1 MPVLRDR
8 VLAYFQT
15 ESPHPLKLRD
25 LAKALSV
32 SDEDYGDLRR
42 LMRQLEHEGAVVR
55 LRNNR
60 YGPPDRM
67 NLAVG
72 RLSVNPGGFGFVSR
86 ETGGEDVFVG
96 AQDMSTALHGDRVVV
111 RLYGHRGPRRQ
122 QEGQVIRV
130 LERSLKTVVGV
141 YRQDRRFGYVEPD
154 DKRITRD
161 IYVAPEDALGAEPGQ
176 KVVVKIEA
184 WASEHLN
191 PEGRVVEVLGDPG
204 DPGMDILSI
213 IKEYELPL
221 AFPDHILR
229 QADALPNAPSDEE
242 RRGRTDLRQ
251 TICFTID
258 PEDAKDFDDAVSLDL
273 QEDGTLLLGVHIAD
287 VSHYVREG
295 APLDHEAR
303 VRGTSV
309 YLVDRVIPMLPERL
323 SNVLCSLRPGED
335 RLTMSVLARLDAG
348 GDLLEYRIV
357 ESVIRS
363 AARLTYEQ
371 VQAVLDEEKP
381 HLPLT
386 PSPSVYGEG
395 GGAQGLSPG
404 TGEGEVSPTP
414 PSGSGEAGRF
424 RDRLLAME
432 ALRRRL
438 TARRIARG
446 ALDFDL
452 PEAKVVLDAKG
463 VPLDVRRSER
473 LNSHRLI
480 EEFMLLANE
489 AVARHAHDRGIP
501 ILYRVHDRPD
511 RAKLED
517 FADMVESFGYRFSAK
532 DVVSPIQITRFLESI
547 QGKRAA
553 GVINEMLLRSMKK
566 ALYTP
571 DNIGHF
577 GLACEYYT
585 HFTSPIRR
593 YPDLI
598 VHRILREALRGEV
611 TESRKEALRE
621 RLPEV
626 GDLATEREVIAQD
639 AERDSVKVKQVQFM
653 EGRVG
658 DEFDGLIVSIRPM
671 GMFVQIG
678 AYLIDGLVRVS
689 TIEDDYYLFEE
700 RTHALIGERT
710 GRTFRLGDRV
720 RIQVVRAD
728 RALRQIDLL
737 LVESEGEEA
746 GAGRQEAGI
755 GKGRRGRARQARPA
769 RPAKSYGRRGA
780 ARGKKRY

>member
-8 VLAYFQT
+8 VLAYFQA

-25 LAKALSV
+25 LAKALGV

-42 LMRQLEHEGAVVR
+42 LMRQMEHEGAVVR

-60 YGPPDRM
+60 YGPPGRL

-86 ETGGEDVFVG
+86 ETGGEDVFIG
-96 AQDMSTALHGDRVVV
+96 AQDMGTALHGDRVVA
-111 RLYGHRGPRRQ
+111 RLYGHQGPRRQ

-154 DKRITRD
+154 DRRITRD
-161 IYVAPEDALGAEPGQ
+161 IYVAPEDALGAAPGQ

-191 PEGRVVEVLGDPG
+191 PEGRVVEVLGAPDA
-204 DPGMDILSI
+204 PGMDILSI

-221 AFPDHILR
+221 AFPDHVLR
-229 QADALPNAPSDEE
+229 QADAIPDAIPDEDL
-242 RRGRTDLRQ
+242 RGRMDLRG
-251 TICFTID
+251 TVCFTID
-258 PEDAKDFDDAVSLDL
+258 PDDAKDFDDAVSLDV
-273 QEDGTLLLGVHIAD
+273 QDDGTLLLGVHIAD

-309 YLVDRVIPMLPERL
+309 YLVDRVVPMLPERL
-323 SNVLCSLRPGED
+323 SNALCSLRPGED
-335 RLTMSVLARLDAG
+335 RLTMSVLARLDPAG
-348 GDLLEYRIV
+348 NLLDYRVV

-371 VQAVLDEEKP
+371 VQGVLDEEKERMGEWENGRMGEKNP
-381 HLPLT
+381 PL
-386 PSPSVYGEG
+386 SH
-395 GGAQGLSPG
+395 
-404 TGEGEVSPTP
+404 SPTP
-414 PSGSGEAGRF
+414 PLGGGEAWRF

-438 TARRIARG
+438 TAGRIARG

-452 PEAKVVLDAKG
+452 PEAKVILDAKG
-463 VPLDVRRSER
+463 VPLDVRRYER

-489 AVARHAHDRGIP
+489 VVARHLQDRGIP
-501 ILYRVHDRPD
+501 TLYRVHDQPD
-511 RAKLED
+511 RAKLEE
-517 FADMVESFGYRFSAK
+517 FADMAESFGYRFPVK
-532 DVVSPIQITRFLESI
+532 DVTSPTQITRFLESI
-547 QGKRAA
+547 HGKRAA

-577 GLACEYYT
+577 GLACACYT

-598 VHRILREALRGEV
+598 VHRILREALRGEM
-611 TESRKEALRE
+611 SGGRKEALSE
-621 RLPEV
+621 RLPAV
-626 GDLATEREVIAQD
+626 GEQATEREMIAED

-658 DEFDGLIVSIRPM
+658 DEFDGLIVGVRPM
-671 GMFVQIG
+671 GMFVQVG
-678 AYLIDGLVRVS
+678 DYLIDGLVRVS
-689 TIEDDYYLFEE
+689 SIGDDYYIFDE
-700 RTHALIGERT
+700 RMHALIGERT
-710 GRTFRLGDRV
+710 GRAFRLGDRV
-720 RIQVVRAD
+720 RVQVVRAD
-728 RALRQIDLL
+728 RALRQVDLL
-737 LVESEGEEA
+737 LLGHEGDEIKAEGRAVERSGGSLEG
-746 GAGRQEAGI
+746 
-755 GKGRRGRARQARPA
+755 GRRRAKGGRRSR
-769 RPAKSYGRRGA
+769 RPAKSYGRRA
-780 ARGKKRY
+780 ARSGKRY

>member
-8 VLAYFQT
+8 ILAYFQA

-25 LAKALSV
+25 LAKALGI

-42 LMRQLEHEGAVVR
+42 LMRQMEHEGAVVR

-86 ETGGEDVFVG
+86 EAGGEGVFIG
-96 AQDMSTALHGDRVVV
+96 AQDMGTALHGDRVVV

-154 DKRITRD
+154 DRRITRD
-161 IYVAPEDALGAEPGQ
+161 IYVAPEDTLGAEPGQ

-191 PEGRVVEVLGDPG
+191 PEGRVVEVLGAPDA
-204 DPGMDILSI
+204 PGMDILSI

-221 AFPDHILR
+221 AFPDHVLR
-229 QADALPNAPSDEE
+229 QADAIPDAIPDEDL
-242 RRGRTDLRQ
+242 RGRMDLRE
-251 TICFTID
+251 TVCFTID
-258 PEDAKDFDDAVSLDL
+258 PDDAKDFDDAVSLDL
-273 QEDGTLLLGVHIAD
+273 QDDGTHLLGVHIAD

-335 RLTMSVLARLDAG
+335 RLTMSVLARLDPA
-348 GDLLEYRIV
+348 GDLLDYRV
-357 ESVIRS
+357 AESVIRS

-371 VQAVLDEEKP
+371 VQAVLDGA
-381 HLPLT
+381 
-386 PSPSVYGEG
+386 GEQG
-395 GGAQGLSPG
+395 G
-404 TGEGEVSPTP
+404 
-414 PSGSGEAGRF
+414 GEAGRF
-424 RDRLLAME
+424 RDRLAAME

-438 TARRIARG
+438 TAGRIARG

-452 PEAKVVLDAKG
+452 PEAKVILDAKG
-463 VPLDVRRSER
+463 VPLDVRRYER

-489 AVARHAHDRGIP
+489 VVARHLQDRGIP
-501 ILYRVHDRPD
+501 TLYRVHDQPD
-511 RAKLED
+511 RAKLEE
-517 FADMVESFGYRFSAK
+517 FADMAESFGYRFPVK
-532 DVVSPIQITRFLESI
+532 DVTSPTQITRFLESI
-547 QGKRAA
+547 HGKRAA

-577 GLACEYYT
+577 GLACACYT

-598 VHRILREALRGEV
+598 VHRILREALRGEM
-611 TESRKEALRE
+611 SGGRKEALSE
-621 RLPEV
+621 RLPAV
-626 GDLATEREVIAQD
+626 GEQATKREMIAED

-658 DEFDGLIVSIRPM
+658 DEFDGLIVGVRPM

-678 AYLIDGLVRVS
+678 DYLIDGLVRVS
-689 TIEDDYYLFEE
+689 TIGDDYYIFDE
-700 RTHALIGERT
+700 RMHALIGERT
-710 GRTFRLGDRV
+710 GRAFRLGDRV
-720 RIQVVRAD
+720 RVQVVRAD
-728 RALRQIDLL
+728 RALRQVDLL
-737 LVESEGEEA
+737 LLGHEGDEIKVEGE
-746 GAGRQEAGI
+746 
-755 GKGRRGRARQARPA
+755 GRRAKGGRRSR
-769 RPAKSYGRRGA
+769 RPAKSYGRRAA
-780 ARGKKRY
+780 ARGGKRY